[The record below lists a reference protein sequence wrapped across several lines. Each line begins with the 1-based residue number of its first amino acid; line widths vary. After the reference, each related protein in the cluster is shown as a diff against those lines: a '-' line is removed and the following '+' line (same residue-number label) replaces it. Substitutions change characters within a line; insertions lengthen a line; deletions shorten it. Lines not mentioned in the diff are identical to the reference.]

1 MAGKKAGP
9 KECCSTARPSCGQQ
23 HRMERHV
30 IAMQRTE
37 LPVADAFARRCPRGG
52 NSETFIKRIF
62 QIYGERRPS
71 PVATCLMCVLD
82 ERRHSPVATC
92 LMCVLQYTSSMWH
105 SVHTSSMWQ
114 QESGVAHRRFV
125 CTSILVELVERLVIS
140 VQCGFEPQRL
150 ASHNTLFRLPGPV
163 AKACGGC

>member
-125 CTSILVELVERLVIS
+125 CTSIFGGIGRAL
-140 VQCGFEPQRL
+140 
-150 ASHNTLFRLPGPV
+150 SHFGAMRVRTPAIGES
-163 AKACGGC
+163 